1 MSRKA
6 VGAYSVAYV
15 DGRCKMN
22 KILMGIG
29 AGLLV
34 ALASP
39 HPLVAAGIANL
50 PDEPPIY
57 RIEVHYLKPGAGAS
71 YEAAVKSLI
80 AALRGANIN
89 LPTWDFSVVSGD
101 HDVYMTIDPSERWAD
116 LDRFDSDGEVAMKSL
131 GPNLERFYHDAHA
144 ALLHDSILFIETEPA
159 KSDPGAIG
167 ENGLNLLHADL
178 FHAASLRVVATDLRA
193 IQTIYRDAHSAVSCR
208 LYRAITGDDLPMI
221 ILLRSAPDHTRYIE
235 DAQLS
240 KSNQTNVE
248 ALLADARRNSRKTE
262 MLDLT
267 VRPDLSYHV
276 KVSP

>member
-1 MSRKA
+1 
-6 VGAYSVAYV
+6 
-15 DGRCKMN
+15 MN
-22 KILMGIG
+22 KTLVGIG

-34 ALASP
+34 TLASP
-39 HPLVAAGIANL
+39 HPLAAADIANL

-71 YEAAVKSLI
+71 YEAAVKSLV
-80 AALRGANIN
+80 AALKGANIK

-116 LDRFDSDGEVAMKSL
+116 LDRFDLDGDAAMKSL
-131 GPNLERFYHDAHA
+131 GPSLEQFHHDAHA
-144 ALLHDSILFIETEPA
+144 ALLRESDLFIETEPA

-167 ENGLNLLHADL
+167 ENGLNRLHADVL
-178 FHAASLRVVATDLRA
+178 HAAFPRVVAADLRA
-193 IQTIYRDAHSAVSCR
+193 IQKIYRDAHSPVSCR
-208 LYRAITGDDLPMI
+208 LYRAVTGDDLPMI
-221 ILLRSAPDHTRYIE
+221 VLLRSAPDHTRYLE

-240 KSNQTNVE
+240 ESNQTSVE

-262 MLDLT
+262 MMDLM
-267 VRPDLSYHV
+267 VRPDLSYHL